1 MKQIMFNDWQD
12 MALKKDIERIIRRM
26 DSDNALFYSICW
38 EVTITFA
45 AIFVERLIDID
56 KIKLYMLISALIL
69 AVLPS
74 LVIISFKSFT
84 LFRRIWKS
92 SNGILSIREFV
103 DMFDNGISYWVMM
116 SNSYGKIL
124 SKMHGEEE
132 KIFIYQEGCYYNNKA
147 MDELYRMKPV
157 IDKVFSNAKER
168 VKSKR
173 LVEIQRLM
181 NIQSLIIANQNK
193 LDECMRQYEDRKP
206 VMEQK
211 ELNAE
216 YRKAFEEFV
225 KDVQTCFGEN
235 AEVTTCV

>member
-1 MKQIMFNDWQD
+1 
-12 MALKKDIERIIRRM
+12 
-26 DSDNALFYSICW
+26 
-38 EVTITFA
+38 
-45 AIFVERLIDID
+45 
-56 KIKLYMLISALIL
+56 
-69 AVLPS
+69 
-74 LVIISFKSFT
+74 
-84 LFRRIWKS
+84 
-92 SNGILSIREFV
+92 
-103 DMFDNGISYWVMM
+103 
-116 SNSYGKIL
+116 
-124 SKMHGEEE
+124 
-132 KIFIYQEGCYYNNKA
+132 
-147 MDELYRMKPV
+147 MKPV